1 MGHNLQLLGHVPQ
14 CAPAWLRH
22 WSVPCVI
29 LNLPTPPVRS
39 EMSSWTAKQWN
50 KKLNVSAYC
59 KSNRIFSPVWNDQR
73 LILSS
78 SVSYLAREVNLA
90 TETIVYQARP
100 SLTGRR
106 LNSSVRRVG
115 ERSWSSLTD
124 YNDYWAQ
131 AFCSRFFLA
140 ALEKRSWLRPCD
152 HAVSWPPMWYQ
163 SI

>member
-1 MGHNLQLLGHVPQ
+1 MAANSL
-14 CAPAWLRH
+14 
-22 WSVPCVI
+22 SMTKTSCVI

-115 ERSWSSLTD
+115 EKSWSSLTD
-124 YNDYWAQ
+124 YNNLLILLARDLNGQ
-131 AFCSRFFLA
+131 PQKHLQHSSRTMTVR
-140 ALEKRSWLRPCD
+140 RSP
-152 HAVSWPPMWYQ
+152 SY
-163 SI
+163 